1 MSKKPLS
8 ILLPHEHGAWAMF
21 LVPLVIGLALGFR
34 HSALN
39 NSTHTGIVVLV
50 FLITAFG
57 FFLVRYPLML
67 LVKTQNPKGERN
79 WVLWIGVY
87 GAMALLGGVTLLSIT
102 QIWSLVFIG
111 LIGGGVLGVH
121 LWLAMR
127 RLEMSVLGEWT
138 AIAGATL
145 AAPGGYVFFAGAWNI
160 TAVMLYAL
168 NLLYFGGTVY
178 YIKFKV
184 REQPRM
190 TTPAS
195 NWRARLLAARAP
207 ILYTIIALI
216 IVGILAML
224 GWLSA
229 FAILAMLIPLPK
241 VLIGALERPT
251 RVNLPRLGVIEIAH
265 SLAFMLLMMWAFS

>member
-1 MSKKPLS
+1 
-8 ILLPHEHGAWAMF
+8 
-21 LVPLVIGLALGFR
+21 
-34 HSALN
+34 
-39 NSTHTGIVVLV
+39 
-50 FLITAFG
+50 
-57 FFLVRYPLML
+57 
-67 LVKTQNPKGERN
+67 
-79 WVLWIGVY
+79 
-87 GAMALLGGVTLLSIT
+87 MALLGGIVLLSIT

-111 LIGGGVLGVH
+111 LIGGGVLGMH
-121 LWLAMR
+121 LVLAAR

-145 AAPGGYVFFAGAWNI
+145 AAPGGYVLFAGAWNI

-184 REQPRM
+184 REQPRL

-195 NWRARLLAARAP
+195 NWRARLWAARAP

-216 IVGILAML
+216 IVGV
-224 GWLSA
+224 
-229 FAILAMLIPLPK
+229 LAMLIPLPK